1 MEIKNNL
8 ELNQSQ
14 RVTINL
20 QMQKSL
26 QILQLS
32 YPEMIEK
39 INKELEKNPL
49 LEPESKKEEKNLY
62 NSKLY
67 LKSKED
73 NSKSKY
79 IENTLEQKKNLRE
92 HVNEQ
97 INIDINNNDEKLI
110 AQKFLEYID
119 SNGYIKDND
128 VNKIFEKL
136 QAQNFNIT
144 LALIERTLKK
154 IQEFDPPGIFARNL
168 SECIEIQL
176 KLKKLF
182 NSKYH
187 FLVRNLELLARNDI
201 NTLSKKTR
209 IKKNEL
215 IRMIKNIKT
224 LKKIQDFDPPGIFA
238 RNLSECIEIQL
249 KSKKLFNSKYHF
261 LVRNLELLA
270 KNDIGILCKKTRLKK
285 EELLK
290 MIKNIKSL
298 NPKPASI
305 YDHQPNVNI
314 IPDIIL
320 KQNKDNFKLELNK
333 SEIPKFDFNKKLY
346 QIIKKKKLLHREKE
360 NLSNWVKSGK
370 LLLNAIKNRGIT
382 LEKVT
387 KEIIKHQNNFFKKGI
402 NYFYPLTQKEIAE
415 KTGFHESTISR
426 CITNKYIQTPKGVYE
441 LKYFF
446 SRGINSKD
454 KVKLLSNNLIK
465 NKILRLIKD
474 ENNKDIMSDK
484 HIVFKLKKKR
494 D

>member
-8 ELNQSQ
+8 KLNQSQ
-14 RVTINL
+14 RITISL

-32 YPEMIEK
+32 YSEMIK
-39 INKELEKNPL
+39 KVNKELEKNPL
-49 LEPESKKEEKNLY
+49 LEPELKKEKKNLY

-67 LKSKED
+67 LNSKEN

-79 IENTLEQKKNLRE
+79 IENTLEQKKDLRE

-97 INIDINNNDEKLI
+97 LNIDINNNEEKLI
-110 AQKFLEYID
+110 ARKFLEYID
-119 SNGYIKDND
+119 NNGYIKDND

-136 QAQNFNIT
+136 KARNYNIT
-144 LALIERTLKK
+144 LALVESTLKK

-187 FLVRNLELLARNDI
+187 FLVRNLELLAKNDI
-201 NTLSKKTR
+201 SMLSKKTR

-215 IRMIKNIKT
+215 I
-224 LKKIQDFDPPGIFA
+224 
-238 RNLSECIEIQL
+238 
-249 KSKKLFNSKYHF
+249 
-261 LVRNLELLA
+261 
-270 KNDIGILCKKTRLKK
+270 
-285 EELLK
+285 K

-305 YDHQPNVNI
+305 FDHQPDISVV
-314 IPDIIL
+314 PDIIL

-333 SEIPKFDFNKKLY
+333 SQIPKFDFNKKLY

-360 NLSNWVKSGK
+360 NLSDWVKSGK
-370 LLLNAIKNRGIT
+370 LLLDSIKNRGVT

-387 KEIIKHQNNFFKKGI
+387 KEIVKHQKKFFKKGI

-426 CITNKYIQTPKGVYE
+426 CTTNKYIQTPKGVYE

-454 KVKLLSNNLIK
+454 KTKLLSNRLIK

-474 ENNKDIMSDK
+474 ENNTDIMSDK
-484 HIVFKLKKKR
+484 HIVFKLKKKGINIAR
-494 D
+494 RTVSKYRKLMNIPSSFKRKKQISEHY

>member
-1 MEIKNNL
+1 MKMKNSL

-14 RVTINL
+14 RITINL

-32 YPEMIEK
+32 YSEMIEK

-67 LKSKED
+67 LNNKEN

-97 INIDINNNDEKLI
+97 LNIDINNNEEKLI
-110 AQKFLEYID
+110 ARKFLEYID
-119 SNGYIKDND
+119 NNGYIKDND

-136 QAQNFNIT
+136 KTQNYNIT
-144 LALIERTLKK
+144 LALVESTLKK

-187 FLVRNLELLARNDI
+187 FLVRNLELLAKNDI
-201 NTLSKKTR
+201 SMLSKKTR

-215 IRMIKNIKT
+215 I
-224 LKKIQDFDPPGIFA
+224 
-238 RNLSECIEIQL
+238 
-249 KSKKLFNSKYHF
+249 
-261 LVRNLELLA
+261 
-270 KNDIGILCKKTRLKK
+270 
-285 EELLK
+285 K

-305 YDHQPNVNI
+305 FDHQPDISVV
-314 IPDIIL
+314 PDIIL

-333 SEIPKFDFNKKLY
+333 SQIPKFDFNKELY

-360 NLSNWVKSGK
+360 SLSDWVKSGK
-370 LLLNAIKNRGIT
+370 LLLDSIKNRGVT

-387 KEIIKHQNNFFKKGI
+387 KEIVKHQKNFFKKGI

-426 CITNKYIQTPKGVYE
+426 CTTNKYIQTPKGVYE

-454 KVKLLSNNLIK
+454 KTNLLSNKLIK
-465 NKILRLIKD
+465 NKILRLIKE
-474 ENNKDIMSDK
+474 ENKNIMSDK
-484 HIVFKLKKKR
+484 NIVFKLKKNGISIARRTVSKYRKLMNIPSSFKR
-494 D
+494 KKQISKYY

>member
-1 MEIKNNL
+1 MKIKNSL

-14 RVTINL
+14 RITINL

-32 YPEMIEK
+32 YSEMIEK

-49 LEPESKKEEKNLY
+49 LEPESQKEEKNLY

-67 LKSKED
+67 LNNKEND
-73 NSKSKY
+73 SKSKY

-97 INIDINNNDEKLI
+97 LNIDINNNEEKLI
-110 AQKFLEYID
+110 ARKFLEYID
-119 SNGYIKDND
+119 NNGYIKDND

-136 QAQNFNIT
+136 KTQNYNIT
-144 LALIERTLKK
+144 LALVESTLKK

-187 FLVRNLELLARNDI
+187 FLVRNLELLAKNDI
-201 NTLSKKTR
+201 SMLSKKTR

-215 IRMIKNIKT
+215 I
-224 LKKIQDFDPPGIFA
+224 
-238 RNLSECIEIQL
+238 
-249 KSKKLFNSKYHF
+249 
-261 LVRNLELLA
+261 
-270 KNDIGILCKKTRLKK
+270 
-285 EELLK
+285 K

-298 NPKPASI
+298 NPKPASVF
-305 YDHQPNVNI
+305 DHQPDISVV
-314 IPDIIL
+314 PDIIL

-333 SEIPKFDFNKKLY
+333 SQIPKFDFNKKLY

-360 NLSNWVKSGK
+360 NLSDWVKSGK
-370 LLLNAIKNRGIT
+370 LLLDSIKNRGIT

-387 KEIIKHQNNFFKKGI
+387 KEIVKHQKKFFKKGI

-426 CITNKYIQTPKGVYE
+426 CTTNKYIQTPKGVYE

-446 SRGINSKD
+446 SRGISSKD
-454 KVKLLSNNLIK
+454 KVKLLSNRLIK
-465 NKILRLIKD
+465 NKIFRLIKD
-474 ENNKDIMSDK
+474 ENNTDIMSDK
-484 HIVFKLKKKR
+484 HIVFKLKKKGIYIAR
-494 D
+494 RTVSKYRKLMNIPSSFKRKKQISEHY

>member
-119 SNGYIKDND
+119 SNGYIKGND

-136 QAQNFNIT
+136 QVQNFNIT

-224 LKKIQDFDPPGIFA
+224 L
-238 RNLSECIEIQL
+238 
-249 KSKKLFNSKYHF
+249 
-261 LVRNLELLA
+261 
-270 KNDIGILCKKTRLKK
+270 
-285 EELLK
+285 
-290 MIKNIKSL
+290 
-298 NPKPASI
+298 NPKPANVFEL
-305 YDHQPNVNI
+305 QPNISVV
-314 IPDIIL
+314 PDVIL

-454 KVKLLSNNLIK
+454 KAKLLSNKLIK
-465 NKILRLIKD
+465 NKILGLIKD
-474 ENNKDIMSDK
+474 ESSKDIMSDK
-484 HIVFKLKKKR
+484 YIVFKLKKNGINIARRTVSKYRNLMNIPSSFKR
-494 D
+494 KKQASRYF

>member
-1 MEIKNNL
+1 MKMKNSL

-14 RVTINL
+14 RITINL

-32 YPEMIEK
+32 YSEMIEK

-49 LEPESKKEEKNLY
+49 LEPELKKEEKNLY

-67 LKSKED
+67 LNNKEN

-97 INIDINNNDEKLI
+97 LNIDINNNEEKLI
-110 AQKFLEYID
+110 ARKFLEYID
-119 SNGYIKDND
+119 NNGYIKDND

-136 QAQNFNIT
+136 KTQNYNIT
-144 LALIERTLKK
+144 LALVESTLKK

-187 FLVRNLELLARNDI
+187 FLVRNLELLAKNDI
-201 NTLSKKTR
+201 SMLSKKTR

-215 IRMIKNIKT
+215 I
-224 LKKIQDFDPPGIFA
+224 
-238 RNLSECIEIQL
+238 
-249 KSKKLFNSKYHF
+249 
-261 LVRNLELLA
+261 
-270 KNDIGILCKKTRLKK
+270 
-285 EELLK
+285 K

-305 YDHQPNVNI
+305 FDHQPDISVV
-314 IPDIIL
+314 PDIIL

-333 SEIPKFDFNKKLY
+333 SQIPKFDFNKKLY

-360 NLSNWVKSGK
+360 NLSDWVKSGK
-370 LLLNAIKNRGIT
+370 LLLDSIKNRGVT

-387 KEIIKHQNNFFKKGI
+387 KEIVKHQKNFLKKGI

-426 CITNKYIQTPKGVYE
+426 CTTNKYIQTPKGVYE

-454 KVKLLSNNLIK
+454 KTKLISNRLIK

-474 ENNKDIMSDK
+474 ENNTDIMSDK
-484 HIVFKLKKKR
+484 HIVFKLKNKGINIARRTVSKYRKLMNIPSSFKRKKQISEHY
-494 D
+494 

>member
-224 LKKIQDFDPPGIFA
+224 L
-238 RNLSECIEIQL
+238 
-249 KSKKLFNSKYHF
+249 
-261 LVRNLELLA
+261 
-270 KNDIGILCKKTRLKK
+270 
-285 EELLK
+285 
-290 MIKNIKSL
+290 
-298 NPKPASI
+298 NPKPANVFEL
-305 YDHQPNVNI
+305 QPNISVV
-314 IPDIIL
+314 PDVIL

-360 NLSNWVKSGK
+360 NLSDWVKSGK

-454 KVKLLSNNLIK
+454 KAKLLSNKLIK
-465 NKILRLIKD
+465 NKILGLIKD
-474 ENNKDIMSDK
+474 ESSKDIMSDK
-484 HIVFKLKKKR
+484 YIVFKLKKNGINIARRTVSKYRNLMNIPSSFKR
-494 D
+494 KKHASRYF

>member
-67 LKSKED
+67 LNSKED

-187 FLVRNLELLARNDI
+187 FLVRNLELLAKNDI

-224 LKKIQDFDPPGIFA
+224 L
-238 RNLSECIEIQL
+238 
-249 KSKKLFNSKYHF
+249 
-261 LVRNLELLA
+261 
-270 KNDIGILCKKTRLKK
+270 
-285 EELLK
+285 
-290 MIKNIKSL
+290 
-298 NPKPASI
+298 NPKPANVFE
-305 YDHQPNVNI
+305 HQPNISIV
-314 IPDIIL
+314 PDVIL

-360 NLSNWVKSGK
+360 NLSDWVKSGK

-454 KVKLLSNNLIK
+454 KAKLLSNKLIK
-465 NKILRLIKD
+465 NKILGLIKD
-474 ENNKDIMSDK
+474 ESSKDIMSDK
-484 HIVFKLKKKR
+484 YIVFKLKKNGINIARRTVSKYRNLMNIPSSFKR
-494 D
+494 KNQASRYF